1 MTKRALESSYES
13 TDSPC
18 PRTFDRAPIRT
29 ALADDDVAEDFGND
43 RGSAQIPTQPRSHG
57 LFHAFTQSLI
67 PNESSEHVIVTLY
80 TITSITSIYKYLL
93 KGFSLF
99 YNAEQLNITP

>member
-1 MTKRALESSYES
+1 MKVRILHVLELL
-13 TDSPC
+13 
-18 PRTFDRAPIRT
+18 T
-29 ALADDDVAEDFGND
+29 AHPSEQLTTTLLKTLAMI
-43 RGSAQIPTQPRSHG
+43 RGSAQIPTQLRSHG

-80 TITSITSIYKYLL
+80 TITSITSINKYLL